1 MGEKGAMKQIK
12 AIVQPF
18 RLSAI
23 VAALQQIPDL
33 PGITVFD
40 VRGFGRQRA
49 RSTPDSIE
57 DEGVLYARKV
67 QMELVVPERLV
78 DEVIRTIRESAH
90 TGNSGDG
97 KIFANSLDEVIRIRS
112 GERGEDAL

>member
-1 MGEKGAMKQIK
+1 MKEIK

-18 RLSAI
+18 RLSTI

-49 RSTPDSIE
+49 RNTHDAID
-57 DEGVLYARKV
+57 DEGILYAKKV
-67 QMELVVPERLV
+67 QMEIVVPERLV

-90 TGNSGDG
+90 TGSQGDG
-97 KIFANSLDEVIRIRS
+97 KIFARSLDDAIRIRT

>member
-1 MGEKGAMKQIK
+1 MKEIK

-18 RLSAI
+18 RLSTI

-49 RSTPDSIE
+49 RNAPDAIE
-57 DEGVLYARKV
+57 DGNILYVKKV
-67 QMELVVPERLV
+67 QMEIVVPERLV

-90 TGNSGDG
+90 TGNPGDG
-97 KIFANSLDEVIRIRS
+97 KIFARSLDEAIRIRS
-112 GERGEDAL
+112 GERGEEAL

>member
-1 MGEKGAMKQIK
+1 MKEIK

-18 RLSAI
+18 RLSTI

-49 RSTPDSIE
+49 GTTHDNIE
-57 DEGVLYARKV
+57 DEGFLYAKRV

-78 DEVIRTIRESAH
+78 DQVIRTIRETAH
-90 TGNSGDG
+90 TGHPGDG
-97 KIFANSLDEVIRIRS
+97 KIFARSLDEAIRIRS